1 VTPQPQVLRLD
12 RLLPTGEFAP
22 IIRRAFAGEKISG
35 RTMIRTLLAAM
46 AALGIAIAH
55 SATAQPYP
63 NRPVRI
69 IVPTPA
75 GGPVDVMA
83 RILANALPPFLGQN
97 VIVENRAG
105 AGNTLGSKAAAAAD
119 PDGYTLL
126 VSAASG
132 LIMSP
137 MVYKNAGYDETS
149 FAPVALIAE
158 TPQVLVAYPGAPFN
172 SVAELVAY
180 AKANPGKLN
189 YSTGGAGTLPHLTAE
204 LFKQLT
210 GTDIVHVPYKG
221 GGPALTDVVA
231 GQVPMTFD
239 TAGTSLQFIREGKLK
254 ALAVSNPTRLP
265 ELPDVPTMPE
275 LGYGAINSGAWV
287 ALLAPLNTPP
297 AILARL
303 NQAANAA
310 LASPQMKDALTR
322 LSAQPRG
329 GTPDD
334 LARHMKAEHDKW
346 GPIVA
351 KLALKED

>member
-1 VTPQPQVLRLD
+1 MLR
-12 RLLPTGEFAP
+12 RYFLLMAP
-22 IIRRAFAGEKISG
+22 V
-35 RTMIRTLLAAM
+35 M
-46 AALGIAIAH
+46 AALTALPIVAIAP
-55 SATAQPYP
+55 AAAQLYP
-63 NRPVRI
+63 SRPVRI

-83 RILANALPPFLGQN
+83 RLLANALPSFLGQN

-105 AGNTLGSKAAAAAD
+105 AGNTLGSKVAAAAD

-137 MVYKNAGYDETS
+137 MVYRSAGYDENS
-149 FAPVALIAE
+149 FAPIALVAE
-158 TPQVLVAYPGAPFN
+158 TPQVLVAHPSAPFG

-204 LFKQLT
+204 LFKQLS

-231 GQVPMTFD
+231 GQIQITFD
-239 TAGTSLQFIREGKLK
+239 TIGTSVQFIRDGRLK
-254 ALAVSNPTRLP
+254 PLAVSNPTRLA

-275 LGYGAINSGAWV
+275 RGYPAINTGAWV
-287 ALLAPLNTPP
+287 AILAPLGTPP
-297 AILARL
+297 AIIVRL
-303 NQAANAA
+303 NQATN
-310 LASPQMKDALTR
+310 DALTSPAMREPLAR
-322 LSAQPRG
+322 LGSQPRG

-351 KLALKED
+351 KLGLKEE

>member
-1 VTPQPQVLRLD
+1 MQAKPLR
-12 RLLPTGEFAP
+12 TA
-22 IIRRAFAGEKISG
+22 A
-35 RTMIRTLLAAM
+35 LALGTALM
-46 AALGIAIAH
+46 AALVSTSPAG
-55 SATAQPYP
+55 AQSYP

-83 RILANALPPFLGQN
+83 RLLANALPAVLGQN

-137 MVYKNAGYDETS
+137 MVYRNAGYDENS
-149 FAPVALIAE
+149 FAPIALIAE
-158 TPQVLVAYPGAPFN
+158 TPQVLVANPRAPFN
-172 SVAELVAY
+172 SVAELIAY

-221 GGPALTDVVA
+221 GGPALTDVLA
-231 GQVPMTFD
+231 GQIPLTFD
-239 TAGTSLQFIREGKLK
+239 TVGTSVQFIRDGRLK

-265 ELPDVPTMPE
+265 ELPDVPAMPE
-275 LGYGAINSGAWV
+275 LGYPAIATGAWV
-287 ALLAPLNTPP
+287 ALLAPLGTPP
-297 AILARL
+297 AIIARLNRAANDALKTPAMAEPLARL
-303 NQAANAA
+303 G
-310 LASPQMKDALTR
+310 
-322 LSAQPRG
+322 AQPRG
-329 GTPDD
+329 GTPGD

-351 KLALKED
+351 RLGLKEE

>member
-1 VTPQPQVLRLD
+1 
-12 RLLPTGEFAP
+12 
-22 IIRRAFAGEKISG
+22 
-35 RTMIRTLLAAM
+35 MIRTLLAAL
-46 AALGIAIAH
+46 AALGFAIAH
-55 SATAQPYP
+55 PACAQPYP

-137 MVYKNAGYDETS
+137 MVYKNAGYDENS
-149 FAPVALIAE
+149 FAPVALITE

-239 TAGTSLQFIREGKLK
+239 TAGTSLQFIRDGKLK

-297 AILARL
+297 VILARL

-310 LASPQMKDALTR
+310 LASPQMKEALTR

-329 GTPDD
+329 GTPED

-351 KLALKED
+351 KLGLKED

>member
-1 VTPQPQVLRLD
+1 M
-12 RLLPTGEFAP
+12 
-22 IIRRAFAGEKISG
+22 IR
-35 RTMIRTLLAAM
+35 RTLLAALATLGV
-46 AALGIAIAH
+46 AAAAP
-55 SATAQPYP
+55 AVAQPYP
-63 NRPVRI
+63 NRPIKI

-83 RILANALPPFLGQN
+83 RLLANAMPAALGQN

-105 AGNTLGSKAAAAAD
+105 AGNTLGSKVAASAD

-149 FAPVALIAE
+149 FAPIALIAE
-158 TPQVLVAYPGAPFN
+158 TPQVLVAYPATPFN

-231 GQVPMTFD
+231 GQVQLTFD
-239 TAGTSLQFIREGKLK
+239 TAGTSLQFIRDGRLK
-254 ALAVSNPTRLP
+254 ALAVSNPKRLA
-265 ELPDVPTMPE
+265 ELPDVPAMPE
-275 LGYGAINSGAWV
+275 LGYPAINSGAWV
-287 ALLAPLNTPP
+287 ALLAPLGTPP
-297 AILARL
+297 AIVTQLNRAA
-303 NQAANAA
+303 NQA
-310 LASPQMKDALTR
+310 LGSYTMKEALTR

-329 GTPDD
+329 GTPEV
-334 LARHMKAEHDKW
+334 LATHMKSEHDKW
-346 GPIVA
+346 APIVA
-351 KLALKED
+351 KLGLKED

>member
-1 VTPQPQVLRLD
+1 M
-12 RLLPTGEFAP
+12 
-22 IIRRAFAGEKISG
+22 IRRYLRFEAFLLTA
-35 RTMIRTLLAAM
+35 LAALVATFVV
-46 AALGIAIAH
+46 AATPAV
-55 SATAQPYP
+55 AQPYP
-63 NRPVRI
+63 SRPVRI

-83 RILANALPPFLGQN
+83 RLLANALPPLLGQN

-105 AGNTLGSKAAAAAD
+105 AGNTLGSKVAAAAD

-137 MVYKNAGYDETS
+137 MVYKSAGYDEAS
-149 FAPVALIAE
+149 FAPIALIAE
-158 TPQVLVAYPGAPFN
+158 TPQVLVAYPAAPFN

-231 GQVPMTFD
+231 GQIQMTFD
-239 TAGTSLQFIREGKLK
+239 TVGTSVQFIRDGRLK
-254 ALAVSNPTRLP
+254 ALAVSNPTRLA

-275 LGYGAINSGAWV
+275 LGYAAINSGAWV
-287 ALLAPLNTPP
+287 ALLAPLGTPP
-297 AILARL
+297 PIVAKL
-303 NQAANAA
+303 NQAANTA
-310 LASPQMKDALTR
+310 LKSPAMTEPLAR
-322 LSAQPRG
+322 LGAQPRG
-329 GTPDD
+329 GSPGD
-334 LARHMKAEHDKW
+334 LARHMKAEHEKW

-351 KLALKED
+351 RLGLKEE